1 MLNLGKI
8 KQLARKKGISLVELS
23 VQLGMSKQSLF
34 KIIRENTTKISTL
47 EQIANYFGVPI
58 NYFFDD
64 YEEKQNQKELTDQER
79 NELGILRERVQ
90 SLIIARDALQEQV
103 RFLHEQI
110 QNLKN
115 NAKT

>member
-8 KQLARKKGISLVELS
+8 KQLSKEKGMSLVELS

-47 EQIANYFGVPI
+47 EQIANYFGVPL

-64 YEEKQNQKELTDQER
+64 YEENQNQQELTDQER
-79 NELGILRERVQ
+79 NELVILRERVQ
-90 SLIIARDALQEQV
+90 SLTIARDALQEQV
-103 RFLHEQI
+103 KFLREQI

-115 NAKT
+115 NART